1 MTEAADCVYLDR
13 NPFPAIATTSQSE
26 LPASPAAEGGG
37 PELMTVEL
45 PAVKRVLKVAEAYLA
60 GFADVDIDEYGQ
72 AAFVHGDHGAGKT
85 HAVLYA
91 LGQMPKLAG
100 TNEAVPYRFYVK
112 AEDHD
117 FIAFYRRLMSQL
129 DLAAW
134 HNLSLRFL
142 GKIAGE
148 ETGKALGE
156 AAEADFLQQVRRAPE
171 QVYALSEELRLE
183 PGAVLQTQMAEMSGV
198 VGGSKEDFQRAL
210 TFLSD
215 PVLQDAAYAWLVGRD
230 VTTEEARRLGVSG
243 PITKLE
249 QCRYGIQLLVS
260 MCARIHRPIVIV
272 MDQCERLILE
282 RNDTLCES
290 NAGVMHSL
298 VEAVPRGNGMLM
310 LVGSDDAWWAL
321 PRDFRQRVGGNDVL
335 APILTPDQAVALLA
349 AYIGV
354 VTGTTV
360 PDDPHPFTVGAV
372 HTLLE
377 LSGGNIRRLLQQAW
391 EVVDQ
396 APRGEPILPA
406 FVERTAD
413 RGRGRITKGEAKLAI
428 EGVLFEADVAFERDW
443 RLNSI
448 QADYAVPV
456 PEPRVLIR
464 ISQAAFADDEVRE
477 ALRHANLIQQ
487 VQREGLTARVVLIV
501 LGYCSPDV
509 LGQLEQ
515 AAHDV
520 IVYDGPSAAE
530 RLRPIVS
537 QLLSRDAS
545 VAAVDSG
552 RLEGAIDVLQR
563 TTEVRDQ
570 EVSALRGELSTLL
583 DRFAQAAEPSGRSV
597 WTQRQQQLRDRIRDE
612 RKDRRRQ
619 EFADLEAAHATAEQD
634 RRTRFLVVGALG
646 GVLLVVLGP
655 IIGSWLPGA
664 GLGLGGVLISVGAL
678 PVLLF
683 CVQVLRRRPWLSLG
697 QLIALGAGL
706 FAAMIGAFAV
716 PVTQALLI
724 IFGVVF
730 ACVCALAGFSLLE
743 TKRTKD
749 LGRPADS
756 IERLGQAARSYTEA
770 IAVPRYLARASLRR
784 RELLTSD
791 DPHFRYA
798 GVITAPPGRDGPGL
812 YNAALARSF
821 MTEPTVIIRRAAARA
836 LGTADGDLVREV
848 LRDGI
853 EKAIPETV
861 YLVEAVPGDVISWLV
876 GESFAE
882 TPATLLARVRSAHMD
897 PTRLLTVVAE
907 AADAKVDD
915 SLLELLQQWYGNERE
930 IKFHQLPERFLR
942 RAAAL
947 LSPFDKG
954 GLGTFDELA
963 MIPDIDDV
971 YLFYEQLIFYREHAP
986 RDE

>member
-1 MTEAADCVYLDR
+1 MT
-13 NPFPAIATTSQSE
+13 
-26 LPASPAAEGGG
+26 
-37 PELMTVEL
+37 
-45 PAVKRVLKVAEAYLA
+45 
-60 GFADVDIDEYGQ
+60 
-72 AAFVHGDHGAGKT
+72 
-85 HAVLYA
+85 
-91 LGQMPKLAG
+91 
-100 TNEAVPYRFYVK
+100 
-112 AEDHD
+112 
-117 FIAFYRRLMSQL
+117 
-129 DLAAW
+129 
-134 HNLSLRFL
+134 
-142 GKIAGE
+142 
-148 ETGKALGE
+148 
-156 AAEADFLQQVRRAPE
+156 
-171 QVYALSEELRLE
+171 
-183 PGAVLQTQMAEMSGV
+183 
-198 VGGSKEDFQRAL
+198 GS
-210 TFLSD
+210 
-215 PVLQDAAYAWLVGRD
+215 
-230 VTTEEARRLGVSG
+230 
-243 PITKLE
+243 
-249 QCRYGIQLLVS
+249 
-260 MCARIHRPIVIV
+260 
-272 MDQCERLILE
+272 
-282 RNDTLCES
+282 
-290 NAGVMHSL
+290 
-298 VEAVPRGNGMLM
+298 
-310 LVGSDDAWWAL
+310 
-321 PRDFRQRVGGNDVL
+321 
-335 APILTPDQAVALLA
+335 
-349 AYIGV
+349 
-354 VTGTTV
+354 TV

-372 HTLLE
+372 HMLLE

-396 APRGEPILPA
+396 APRGEPILSA

-413 RGRGRITKGEAKLAI
+413 RGRGRITKGEARLAI

-464 ISQAAFADDEVRE
+464 ISQAAFADDEARE
-477 ALRHANLIQQ
+477 ALRHANLMQQ

-612 RKDRRRQ
+612 RRDRRRQ
-619 EFADLEAAHATAEQD
+619 EFADLEAAHAAAEQD
-634 RRTRFLVVGALG
+634 RRARFLVVGALG
-646 GVLLVVLGP
+646 GVLLVLLGS
-655 IIGSWLPGA
+655 IIGSWRPTAGQ
-664 GLGLGGVLISVGAL
+664 GLGVVLIGVGVL

-683 CVQVLRRRPWLSLG
+683 YVQALRRRPWLSLG

-706 FAAMIGAFAV
+706 FSAAIGAFVLWQATSVLGGYTGGSSWYGTAV

-743 TKRTKD
+743 TKRTKA

-756 IERLGQAARSYTEA
+756 IERLGQAARSYTQA
-770 IAVPRYLARASLRR
+770 IAVPRYLARASSRR

-791 DPHFRYA
+791 DRHFRFA
-798 GVITAPPGRDGPGL
+798 GVITAPPGRDRPGL

-836 LGTADGDLVREV
+836 LGTTDSDLVREV

-853 EKAIPETV
+853 ETGIPETV
-861 YLVEAVPGDVISWLV
+861 YLVEAAPGDVISWLV

-882 TPATLLARVRSAHMD
+882 TSATLLARVRSAHMD
-897 PTRLLTVVAE
+897 PTRLLTVAAE
-907 AADAKVDD
+907 AADV
-915 SLLELLQQWYGNERE
+915 
-930 IKFHQLPERFLR
+930 R
-942 RAAAL
+942 RA
-947 LSPFDKG
+947 G
-954 GLGTFDELA
+954 
-963 MIPDIDDV
+963 DDPGH
-971 YLFYEQLIFYREHAP
+971 R
-986 RDE
+986 